1 MLVLSGPMA
10 TMEGARGASRTSAG
24 EQSRARR
31 SSSPKTSPDRELALR
46 LYRQMV
52 LTRAFDERALSL
64 QRQGRLGLFPPCQ
77 GQEAAQ
83 VGAGLALEERDWLF
97 PTYRDHGAQIAKEMD
112 LEAMLLVWRGHPDG
126 GYIPEP
132 HRVVN
137 VNVPIGTQVPQAAG
151 FAYALKARG
160 EQAVVMTFFGD
171 GASSQGDV
179 HEGMNFAGVFKLPV
193 VFVCVNN
200 QWAISV
206 PVTSQTAATNLA
218 DRARGYG
225 FDGVIVDGNDALA
238 VYEVARGAVEKARAG
253 GGPTL
258 IEAKTYR
265 VGQHATA
272 DDPARY
278 RTSDVVEPWLE
289 RDPIKIHR
297 AVLAEQGWWNDEQ
310 DAALLAEARELAAR
324 AGEAATSRPIPDPG
338 VLLEHVYGNDSQ
350 TQARH
355 RRALAALPRTGSRH

>member
-1 MLVLSGPMA
+1 
-10 TMEGARGASRTSAG
+10 
-24 EQSRARR
+24 
-31 SSSPKTSPDRELALR
+31 
-46 LYRQMV
+46 MV
-52 LTRAFDERALSL
+52 VTRAFDERALSL

-83 VGAGLALEERDWLF
+83 VGAGLALEENDWLF
-97 PTYRDHGAQIAKEMD
+97 PTYRDHGAQIAKGMD
-112 LEAMLLVWRGHPDG
+112 LEAMFLVWRGHPDG

-160 EQAVVMTFFGD
+160 EDSVVMVFFGD
-171 GASSQGDV
+171 GASSHGDV
-179 HEGMNFAGVFKLPV
+179 HEGMNFAGVFKLPI

-206 PVTSQTAATNLA
+206 PVSRQTAATSLA

-225 FDGVIVDGNDALA
+225 YEGVTVDGNDALA
-238 VYEVARGAVEKARAG
+238 VYAAAREAVASARAG
-253 GGPTL
+253 FGPSL
-258 IEAKTYR
+258 IEAKTFR

-278 RTSDVVEPWLE
+278 RTKDDVEPWLA
-289 RDPIKIHR
+289 RDPIEKHR
-297 AVLAEQGWWNDEQ
+297 ALLARRGWWDEELE
-310 DAALLAEARELAAR
+310 AALQAEARELAAR
-324 AGEAATSRPIPDPG
+324 AGEAAANRPIPEPS
-338 VLLEHVYGNDSQ
+338 VLLDHVYGTDSQ

-355 RRALAALPRTGSRH
+355 RRVLAALPKTGSRH